1 MNAYIRLMRLDK
13 PIGSLLLLWP
23 TYWALFLSADG
34 WPDLDILFI
43 FTSGVFIM
51 RTAGCVINDFADRK
65 IDKHILR
72 TQQRPLATG
81 EISSN
86 SALVLFGLLLLI
98 ALGLVLQ
105 TNILTI
111 KLSLIA
117 VLLATLYPFTKR
129 WTNLPQLVLGAAFGM
144 SVPMAFS
151 AQTGVVPLTA
161 WLVFIATLV
170 WTLIY
175 DTFYA
180 MADRDEDL
188 KIGVKSTAILFAKY
202 DQIIITL
209 LQILLIIVLILIG
222 NVFDLGLIYDF
233 SLVIIS
239 FFMIYHQFLLKKRQK
254 EEYFKAFLNNNFI
267 GMTAFLGIFLSV
279 IIKS

>member
-233 SLVIIS
+233 SLVIIT

>member
-34 WPDLDILFI
+34 WPDLDILII
-43 FTSGVFIM
+43 FTLGVFIM
-51 RTAGCVINDFADRK
+51 RTAGCVVNDVADRK
-65 IDKHILR
+65 IDKHIVR
-72 TQQRPLATG
+72 THKRPLATG

-105 TNILTI
+105 TNLLTI

-117 VLLATLYPFTKR
+117 LLLATLYPFTKR
-129 WTNLPQLVLGAAFGM
+129 WTNFPQLVLGAAFGM

-151 AQTGVVPLTA
+151 AQTGVIPLTA
-161 WLVFIATLV
+161 WLVFIATVV

-209 LQILLIIVLILIG
+209 LQILLIIVFILIG
-222 NVFDLGLIYDF
+222 NTFDLGLIYDF
-233 SLVIIS
+233 SLVIIA

-254 EEYFKAFLNNNFI
+254 EEYFKAFINNNFI
-267 GMTAFLGIFLSV
+267 GMTVFLGIFLSV
-279 IIKS
+279 VT

>member
-34 WPDLDILFI
+34 WPDVDILVI
-43 FTSGVFIM
+43 FTLGVFIM
-51 RTAGCVINDFADRK
+51 RSAGCVINDFADRK
-65 IDKHILR
+65 IDMHIIR
-72 TQQRPLATG
+72 TQGRPLATG

-117 VLLATLYPFTKR
+117 LMLATLYPFTKR

-151 AQTGVVPLTA
+151 AQTGVIPLTA

-188 KIGVKSTAILFAKY
+188 KVGVKSTAILFAKY

-209 LQILLIIVLILIG
+209 LQILLIIVFVLIG
-222 NVFDLGLIYDF
+222 NTFDLGLIYNF
-233 SLVIIS
+233 SLVVIL
-239 FFMIYHQFLLKKRQK
+239 FFMIYHQLLLKKRQK
-254 EEYFKAFLNNNFI
+254 EEYFKAFLSNNFI
-267 GMTAFLGIFLSV
+267 GMTVFLGIFLSV
-279 IIKS
+279 II

>member
-34 WPDLDILFI
+34 WPDLDILVI
-43 FTSGVFIM
+43 FTLGVFIM
-51 RTAGCVINDFADRK
+51 RSAGCVINDFADRK
-65 IDKHILR
+65 IDKHIIR
-72 TQQRPLATG
+72 TQGRPLATG

-117 VLLATLYPFTKR
+117 LMLATLYPFTKR

-151 AQTGVVPLTA
+151 AQTGVIPLTA

-188 KIGVKSTAILFAKY
+188 KVGVKSTAILFAKY

-209 LQILLIIVLILIG
+209 LQILLIVVFVLIG
-222 NVFDLGLIYDF
+222 NTFDLGLIYDF
-233 SLVIIS
+233 SLVIIL

-254 EEYFKAFLNNNFI
+254 EEYFKAFLSNNFV
-267 GMTAFLGIFLSV
+267 GMTVFLGIFLSV
-279 IIKS
+279 II

>member
-65 IDKHILR
+65 IDKHIVR

-209 LQILLIIVLILIG
+209 LQILLIIVLVLIG

>member
-1 MNAYIRLMRLDK
+1 MNAYIRLMRLDR

-34 WPDLDILFI
+34 WPDLDILII
-43 FTSGVFIM
+43 FTLGVFIM

-65 IDKHILR
+65 IDKHIVR

>member
-65 IDKHILR
+65 IDKHIVR

>member
-1 MNAYIRLMRLDK
+1 MNAYIRLMRLDR

-43 FTSGVFIM
+43 FTLGVFIM

-65 IDKHILR
+65 IDKHIVR

-233 SLVIIS
+233 SLVIIT

>member
-34 WPDLDILFI
+34 WPDFDLLII
-43 FTSGVFIM
+43 FTLGVFVM

-65 IDKHILR
+65 IDKHIVR
-72 TQQRPLATG
+72 TKGRPLVTG
-81 EISSN
+81 EISAN
-86 SALVLFGLLLLI
+86 SALILFGLLLLV
-98 ALGLVLQ
+98 ALVLVLQ
-105 TNILTI
+105 TNTLTI
-111 KLSLIA
+111 KLSILA
-117 VLLATLYPFTKR
+117 LALATLYPFTKR
-129 WTNLPQLVLGAAFGM
+129 CTNLPQLVLGAAFGM

-151 AQTGVVPLTA
+151 AQTGVLPFNSG
-161 WLVFIATLV
+161 LVFMATLV

-188 KIGVKSTAILFAKY
+188 KIGVKSSAILFSKY
-202 DQIIITL
+202 DQIIISL
-209 LQILLIIVLILIG
+209 LQVLLIIIFVLIG
-222 NVFDLGLIYDF
+222 NAFNLGLIYDF
-233 SLVIIS
+233 SLIIII
-239 FFMIYHQFLLKKRQK
+239 FFMIYHQFLMNKRQK
-254 EEYFKAFLNNNFI
+254 EQYFKAFINNNFI

-279 IIKS
+279 IT

>member
-23 TYWALFLSADG
+23 TYWALFLSANG
-34 WPDLDILFI
+34 WPDVDILVI
-43 FTSGVFIM
+43 FTLGVFIM
-51 RTAGCVINDFADRK
+51 RSAGCVINDFADRK
-65 IDKHILR
+65 IDMHIIR
-72 TQQRPLATG
+72 TQGRPLATG

-117 VLLATLYPFTKR
+117 LMLATLYPFTKR

-151 AQTGVVPLTA
+151 AQTGVIPLTA

-188 KIGVKSTAILFAKY
+188 KVGVKSTAILFAKY

-209 LQILLIIVLILIG
+209 LQILLIIVFVLIG
-222 NVFDLGLIYDF
+222 NTFDLGLIYDF
-233 SLVIIS
+233 SLVVIL
-239 FFMIYHQFLLKKRQK
+239 FFMIYHQLLLKKRQK
-254 EEYFKAFLNNNFI
+254 EEYFKAFLSNNFI
-267 GMTAFLGIFLSV
+267 GMAVFLGIFLSV
-279 IIKS
+279 II

>member
-34 WPDLDILFI
+34 WPDLDILII
-43 FTSGVFIM
+43 FTLGVFIM

-72 TQQRPLATG
+72 TQGRPLATG

-105 TNILTI
+105 TNLLTI

-117 VLLATLYPFTKR
+117 LLLATLYPFTKR

-151 AQTGVVPLTA
+151 AQTGVIPLTA
-161 WLVFIATLV
+161 WLVFIATVV

-209 LQILLIIVLILIG
+209 LQILLIIVFILIG
-222 NVFDLGLIYDF
+222 NTFDLGLIYDF
-233 SLVIIS
+233 SLVIIA

-254 EEYFKAFLNNNFI
+254 EEYFKAFINNNFI
-267 GMTAFLGIFLSV
+267 GMTVFLGIFLSV
-279 IIKS
+279 IT

>member
-43 FTSGVFIM
+43 FTLGVFIM

-65 IDKHILR
+65 IDKHISR
-72 TQQRPLATG
+72 TQGRPLATG

-86 SALVLFGLLLLI
+86 SALTLFGLLLLV

-111 KLSLIA
+111 KLSLVA
-117 VLLATLYPFTKR
+117 LLLATLYPFTKR

-151 AQTGVVPLTA
+151 AQTGEITLGA
-161 WLVFIATLV
+161 GLVFMATLV

-180 MADRDEDL
+180 MADREEDL

-209 LQILLIIVLILIG
+209 LQILLIFIFILIG
-222 NVFDLGLIYDF
+222 NSFNLGLIYDF

-254 EEYFKAFLNNNFI
+254 EEYFKAFLNNNFV
-267 GMTAFLGIFLSV
+267 GMTAFLGIFLSL
-279 IIKS
+279 INKT

>member
-34 WPDLDILFI
+34 WPDLDILVI
-43 FTSGVFIM
+43 FTLGVFIM
-51 RTAGCVINDFADRK
+51 RSAGCVINDFADRK
-65 IDKHILR
+65 IDMHIIR
-72 TQQRPLATG
+72 TQGRPLATG

-117 VLLATLYPFTKR
+117 LMLATLYPFTKR

-151 AQTGVVPLTA
+151 AQTGVIPLTA

-188 KIGVKSTAILFAKY
+188 KVGVKSTAILFAKY

-209 LQILLIIVLILIG
+209 LQILLIIVFVLIG
-222 NVFDLGLIYDF
+222 NTFDLGLIYDF
-233 SLVIIS
+233 SLVVIL
-239 FFMIYHQFLLKKRQK
+239 FFMIYHQLLLKKRQK
-254 EEYFKAFLNNNFI
+254 EEYFKAFLSNNFI
-267 GMTAFLGIFLSV
+267 GMTVFLGIFLSV
-279 IIKS
+279 VT

>member
-34 WPDLDILFI
+34 WPDGDILVI
-43 FTSGVFIM
+43 FTLGVFIM
-51 RTAGCVINDFADRK
+51 RSAGCVINDFADRK
-65 IDKHILR
+65 IDKHIIR
-72 TQQRPLATG
+72 TQGRPLATG

-117 VLLATLYPFTKR
+117 LMLATLYPFTKR

-151 AQTGVVPLTA
+151 AQTGVIPLTA

-188 KIGVKSTAILFAKY
+188 KVGVKSTAILFAKY

-209 LQILLIIVLILIG
+209 LQILLIIVFVLIG
-222 NVFDLGLIYDF
+222 NTFDLGLIYDF
-233 SLVIIS
+233 SLVVIL
-239 FFMIYHQFLLKKRQK
+239 FFMIYHQLLLKKRQK
-254 EEYFKAFLNNNFI
+254 EEYFKAFLSNNFI
-267 GMTAFLGIFLSV
+267 GMTVFLGIFLSV
-279 IIKS
+279 II

>member
-65 IDKHILR
+65 IDKHIVR

-209 LQILLIIVLILIG
+209 LQILLIIVFVLIG
-222 NVFDLGLIYDF
+222 NTFDLGLIYDF
-233 SLVIIS
+233 SLVIIL

-254 EEYFKAFLNNNFI
+254 EEYFKAFLSNNFI
-267 GMTAFLGIFLSV
+267 GMAVFLGIFLSV
-279 IIKS
+279 II

>member
-1 MNAYIRLMRLDK
+1 MNAYIRLMRLDR

-65 IDKHILR
+65 IDRHIVR

>member
-23 TYWALFLSADG
+23 TYWALFLSANG
-34 WPDLDILFI
+34 WPDLHILFI

-65 IDKHILR
+65 IDKHIVR
-72 TQQRPLATG
+72 TQQRPLATR